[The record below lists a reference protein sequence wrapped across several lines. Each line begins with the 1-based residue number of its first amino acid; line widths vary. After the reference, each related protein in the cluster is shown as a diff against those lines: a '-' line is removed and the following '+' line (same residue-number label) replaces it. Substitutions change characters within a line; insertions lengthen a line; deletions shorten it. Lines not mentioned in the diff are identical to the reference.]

1 MSSKERT
8 TYTNATPTTMS
19 ARALLRRIK
28 LTKYETYAYLALI
41 KYGPL
46 NCKSLTRI
54 TGIPNGK
61 IYTIMKT
68 LVDEGWAQVSTQI
81 RPKRYY
87 PVDPETAIMNRIETL
102 REGLNRLE
110 TSAKLISHQ
119 LKTTSTRVLNQYPL
133 KFHSTRNNR
142 ILV

>member
-1 MSSKERT
+1 MSSKERI
-8 TYTNATPTTMS
+8 TYTNSTPTTIS

-28 LTKYETYAYLALI
+28 LTKYEAYAYLALI

-61 IYTIMKT
+61 IYTVMKT

-81 RPKRYY
+81 RPKRFY
-87 PVDPETAIMNRIETL
+87 PVDPEIAIMNRIETL

-119 LKTTSTRVLNQYPL
+119 LKTTSTRVSYHNQSQ
-133 KFHSTRNNR
+133 FRSIRNNK